1 VKPVVALPK
10 QFDVRG
16 IVQVALV
23 TSDIHQALIQVGKAS
38 FPLVKQYFLQ
48 LLNIDMPGEAVA
60 DGAYDFPI
68 LDRMGRVYGY
78 SAEHQHVQVA
88 VEHFYEGIVRH
99 TDVWLKEHQ
108 RYLPFGWKQGLVA
121 LLFLR
126 GHPPSYSEGKLLL
139 PDMTQFALEET
150 FTVSLQKIKLWH
162 RQSGL
167 DFGYFC

>member
-1 VKPVVALPK
+1 MKPVVALPK

-68 LDRMGRVYGY
+68 LDRMGRVYGTPQNINMY
-78 SAEHQHVQVA
+78 
-88 VEHFYEGIVRH
+88 R
-99 TDVWLKEHQ
+99 
-108 RYLPFGWKQGLVA
+108 LPLSISMRASSDTLMYGLRNINA
-121 LLFLR
+121 TSPSGGNR
-126 GHPPSYSEGKLLL
+126 GLLL
-139 PDMTQFALEET
+139 CCFLGGILPAIARA
-150 FTVSLQKIKLWH
+150 S
-162 RQSGL
+162 S
-167 DFGYFC
+167 FCQI